1 MNPAQRIA
9 YAQPRFWGNEETRV
23 VEALRSGWIST
34 GPFVSQFEEMVG
46 KQFRSKHA
54 LAVSNG
60 TTALHLAYLAL
71 GLRAG
76 DEVVIPAF
84 SYLAAANVAI
94 QLGLVPVFADV
105 DDDTFCLTPETVKAV
120 LTDRTKVVVAIHTYG
135 SMCDIDAITEVCSS
149 RGVTVIEDAAEAMG
163 SSLRGRF
170 AGTIAPIGTLSFHAA
185 KTITTGEGGMVL
197 TNDDSLAE
205 SMRSWRTHG
214 STHTRYWHDVPGHNF
229 RMGNLQ
235 AAFGC
240 AQMEHWDQVVTE
252 RHHIIGRYGSL
263 LGELSGVKLQ
273 SPGRDVEPLVW
284 AVAVELDPA
293 TYTQGRDGVL
303 KEMSDLGVECRNG
316 FYSPSQMPLYEPYR
330 CVTPVSD
337 RLARNVISLPTFVGL
352 TDAEIDRVVE
362 TLRSLAHK

>member
-1 MNPAQRIA
+1 M
-9 YAQPRFWGNEETRV
+9 

-34 GPFVSQFEEMVG
+34 GPFVSRFEELVSSAF
-46 KQFRSKHA
+46 KSKHS

-71 GLRAG
+71 GLHAG

-105 DDDTFCLTPETVKAV
+105 DDSTFCLTAETVSRV
-120 LTDRTKVVVAIHTYG
+120 VTDRTRAIVAIHTYG
-135 SMCDIDAITEVCSS
+135 SMCDVDAITDVVRS
-149 RGVTVIEDAAEAMG
+149 RGIVVIEDSAEAMG
-163 SSLRGRF
+163 SKLRGRF

-197 TNDDSLAE
+197 SNDDALAE

-240 AQMEHWDQVVTE
+240 AQMEHWDSVVAE
-252 RHHIIGRYGSL
+252 RR
-263 LGELSGVKLQ
+263 KLVDTYSRNLAGHAGIAVQ
-273 SPGRDVEPLVW
+273 QPGDDVDPLVW
-284 AVAVELDPA
+284 AIALELDPQV
-293 TYTQGRDGVL
+293 YPQGRDVVL
-303 KEMSDLGVECRNG
+303 KEMADRGVECRNG
-316 FYSPSQMPLYEPYR
+316 FYSPSQMPLYAPYK
-330 CVTPVSD
+330 CDTPVSD
-337 RLARNVISLPTFVGL
+337 RLARNVISLPTYIGL
-352 TDAEIDRVVE
+352 TEPEVDRVVE
-362 TLRSLAHK
+362 TLVDLAQL

>member
-1 MNPAQRIA
+1 MKAVERIS
-9 YAQPRFWGNEETRV
+9 YAQPRFWGSEEVRV
-23 VEALRSGWIST
+23 IEALRSGWIST
-34 GPFVSQFEEMVG
+34 GPFVGQFEEVVG
-46 KQFRSKHA
+46 RTFGSRHA

-76 DEVVIPAF
+76 DEVIIPAF

-105 DDDTFCLTPETVKAV
+105 DKSTYCLTADTVSRV
-120 LTDRTKVVVAIHTYG
+120 VTDRTRAIVAIHTYG
-135 SMCDIDAITEVCSS
+135 SMCDVDAITDVVRSS
-149 RGVTVIEDAAEAMG
+149 GIFVIEDSAEAMG
-163 SSLRGRF
+163 SKLRGRF

-197 TNDDSLAE
+197 STDDTLAE

-240 AQMEHWDQVVTE
+240 AQMEHWETVVNERRALVERYATE
-252 RHHIIGRYGSL
+252 LVGRVGIA
-263 LGELSGVKLQ
+263 VQ
-273 SPGRDVEPLVW
+273 QPGDDVDPLVW
-284 AVAVELDPA
+284 AIAVELDPLV
-293 TYTQGRDGVL
+293 YPQGRDAVL
-303 KEMSDLGVECRNG
+303 KEMADRGVECRNG
-316 FYSPSQMPLYEPYR
+316 FYSPSQMPLYAPYR
-330 CVTPVSD
+330 CDTPVSD
-337 RLARNVISLPTFVGL
+337 RLARNVISLPTHVGL
-352 TDAEIDRVVE
+352 TGSEIDRVVE
-362 TLRSLAHK
+362 TLVGLAKP

>member
-1 MNPAQRIA
+1 MSSTERIA
-9 YAQPRFWGNEETRV
+9 YAQPRFWGTEEARV

-34 GPFVSQFEEMVG
+34 GPFVSRFEEMVCSAF
-46 KQFRSKHA
+46 QSKHA

-76 DEVVIPAF
+76 DEVIIPAF

-105 DDDTFCLTPETVKAV
+105 DDSTFCLTAETVSRV
-120 LTDRTKVVVAIHTYG
+120 VTDRTRVIVAIHTYG
-135 SMCDIDAITEVCSS
+135 SMCDVDAITDVVRS
-149 RGVTVIEDAAEAMG
+149 RGIVVIEDSAEAMG
-163 SSLRGRF
+163 SKLRGRF

-197 TNDDSLAE
+197 STDDALAE

-235 AAFGC
+235 GAFGC
-240 AQMEHWDQVVTE
+240 AQMEHWETVVTE
-252 RHHIIGRYGSL
+252 RRALVEKYSTELAGRVGIA
-263 LGELSGVKLQ
+263 VQ
-273 SPGRDVEPLVW
+273 QPGDDVEPLVW
-284 AVAVELDPA
+284 AIAVELDPMA
-293 TYTQGRDGVL
+293 FPQGRDAVL
-303 KEMSDLGVECRNG
+303 KEMADRGVECRNG
-316 FYSPSQMPLYEPYR
+316 FYSPSQMPLYAPYR
-330 CVTPVSD
+330 CDTPVSD
-337 RLARNVISLPTFVGL
+337 RLARNVISLPTYVGL
-352 TDAEIDRVVE
+352 TGSEIERVVE
-362 TLRSLAHK
+362 TLVGLATS